1 MNKSILKTSRT
12 VVVAALAAL
21 ALAGCASTPS
31 IYVDTDPAADFAAYR
46 TYDFVAPLS
55 TDGPGYSSILSQ
67 YLRTAAAREL
77 EARGYTRRDKPDL
90 LINFN
95 VQTKEKIQTSS
106 LSSGPRFGGYYGYRA
121 DYYGVWGGYETQIT
135 QYTEGTLTVDIVDAA
150 RKQLV
155 WDGTVVGR
163 VRDEDRKNLQPA
175 IDKVITQIF
184 AKYPYRAG
192 P

>member
-1 MNKSILKTSRT
+1 MNQSLLQTSRT
-12 VVVAALAAL
+12 TIVVVLAAL
-21 ALAGCASTPS
+21 AFAGCASGPS
-31 IYVDTDPAADFAAYR
+31 IYVDTDPAANFAAYR
-46 TYDFVAPLS
+46 TYDFVVPLS

-67 YLRTAAAREL
+67 HLRTAAAREL
-77 EARGYTRRDKPDL
+77 EARGYQRSEKPDL

-95 VQTKEKIQTSS
+95 VETKEKIESS
-106 LSSGPRFGGYYGYRA
+106 GLSSGPGFGGYYGYRSG
-121 DYYGVWGGYETQIT
+121 YYGVWGGYENQIS

-150 RKQLV
+150 RKQLA

-163 VRDEDRKNLQPA
+163 VRDEDRKNLKPA
-175 IDKVITQIF
+175 IDKVLTQIF